1 MAVPSRSIAAAPA
14 VPSVGERLAAIAPR
28 ARTGVLED
36 TSARI
41 GLAVD
46 LGLLPPGER
55 LPGEDELAGTFGIA
69 PITVRRALRSL
80 CDLGVLER
88 RRGRAGGTFVA
99 LDPPRQVLR
108 EFEAYQTVSGEV
120 VELIDHRLALESGI
134 AHLAARRARR
144 GHVTRL
150 RVLVADMERA
160 ETWPAFRAVDLRFH
174 LELAAVAG
182 AGGAAR
188 TLAGVLARLFRFYVP
203 YPIAYLRRQN
213 REHAALVDAV
223 ASRDGAA
230 AAAVAERHI
239 TELYETVFVSPR
251 EPAGTGAGPRPRALG
266 RR

>member
-1 MAVPSRSIAAAPA
+1 MAFASEPATRSPAAPSA
-14 VPSVGERLAAIAPR
+14 GERLAAVAPR
-28 ARTGVLED
+28 GRAGVLED

-55 LPGEDELAGTFGIA
+55 LPGEDELASTFAIA

-99 LDPPRQVLR
+99 LDPPRRVLR

-144 GHVTRL
+144 THVTRL
-150 RVLVADMERA
+150 RGLVEEMDRA
-160 ETWPAFRAVDLRFH
+160 ETWAAFRAVDPRFH

-182 AGGAAR
+182 AAGAAR

-223 ASRDGAA
+223 ESRDAAA
-230 AAAVAERHI
+230 AAAVAEGHI
-239 TELYETVFVSPR
+239 TELYETVFVSPG
-251 EPAGTGAGPRPRALG
+251 EPTGAKRERST
-266 RR
+266 